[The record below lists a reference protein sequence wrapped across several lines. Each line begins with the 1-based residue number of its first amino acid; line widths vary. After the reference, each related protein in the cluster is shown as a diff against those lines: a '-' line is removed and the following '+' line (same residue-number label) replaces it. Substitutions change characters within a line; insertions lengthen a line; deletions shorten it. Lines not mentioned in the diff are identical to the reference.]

1 MHPTALRPSRL
12 AALLLASLA
21 STASAI
27 DYYKANNTTSLT
39 NVASWWLDTA
49 GTIPATTAPVNTT
62 TVANINGVCI
72 WNNLV
77 TSPNTITLA
86 DVSILTLRV
95 LDPGGAVTLDG
106 VSGTRTV
113 TVPNGGGI
121 DMANATQDL
130 FLRTMNYRTVTTSQ
144 TVNVQV
150 KTGRTLDFASNAA
163 VTVRNVPTG
172 NSNTAIYNINTDGV
186 SAGTVKFGANFM
198 PGQINIGGGRVEL
211 NNPGGNNR
219 GANVANATNVTGG
232 TLVAGNISGSA
243 TGTSPITLNAGA
255 TLTGAGL
262 ISGVVTANSSA
273 TIAPGATAPGTLT
286 VGSLTLASGSSI
298 VWEAS
303 NPASADRI
311 AITTTDGLVIDGA
324 TLKLYEPG
332 TTTPFRGT
340 GEFTLFTVP
349 GTTIGG
355 LGLSA
360 LTIDPATQVANRSYA
375 LNHNPGAGTITLTIV
390 NPNAVN
396 VDWLNDASGLWSSAA
411 NWSGGTVPDVASV
424 TARISGSGSA
434 HTAPRTVT
442 LDSPRTIGSLVLDA
456 AQPLT
461 LAGSSLLAFDNDGG
475 PATLTASSGHTIQPP
490 LALTTGGLLVTVT
503 GASDTLTLSG
513 AVSGANLGLVKAGD
527 GTLLLTGANTYS
539 GSTSITGGTLQIGDG
554 GTSGSIAGP
563 VLNNGTLRHIR
574 SDAVTLSQVISGT
587 GAVEFTG
594 DGTTTLAA
602 ANTYSG
608 ATTLSGGALVL
619 ADPLALQNSTLTYA
633 TSGGSLNIDP
643 AVTAVTLGGL
653 AGDRAFPLAN
663 SAATPISLN
672 VGQNNASTAYSASPA
687 GTGVAFTKSGTGTLA
702 LTGAHA
708 YSGNATVANGT
719 LSLDTGATF
728 TAAAANLGTGST
740 ARILVNGGTLTV
752 TAPSLVTNPSVGIVV
767 AAGTANFQGGILT
780 EASNA
785 SNESFIHVT
794 GGTLN
799 TASVT
804 LSRGSLIISSTAAP
818 TAGQTANGLYVNGG
832 TVNITGVLDIGTGIG
847 ANSSVSSR
855 LDAGSLTVGGPVT
868 VALNNTGRW
877 SVLDLFGGTFT
888 STDTT
893 TGVQLGGAFVGKSV
907 LLVRGTT
914 VAKAE
919 RIQFGQGAV
928 AGTAQLSLTGGSLLV
943 GSGGLVLGSSEPAF
957 VTTVALD
964 GGTLGATADW
974 NTTLPVTLN
983 GNISVTASDETLTPR
998 IITLQ
1003 GAATGLGAL
1012 TVTGPGTLR
1021 MESPSN
1027 DYFGPTT
1034 VQDGTLTL
1042 AGRTGGLITVAAG
1055 ANLAPLGALTADSAA
1070 TIEGTLDIA
1079 YSASSSPQVNSITA
1093 SAGSFTLGA
1102 ASTLALS
1109 GTGPLT
1115 EPAYVLLKG
1124 TAAVSGTFAS
1134 VTGMPSGYTLNYAY
1148 DDDANEFTPAVVAL
1162 VAAPASPYETW
1173 AASFPGFTDTLPGSD
1188 PDGDGLSN
1196 FGEYALAQSPVVND
1210 AASAYTV
1217 GRSGNFLTLAFDHPA
1232 DATLRYEIEAKTDL
1246 AAASWTVVHTYY
1258 PFATA
1263 GSEVY
1268 TDTED
1273 LAVTPR
1279 RFLRLK
1285 VTQTP

>member
-1 MHPTALRPSRL
+1 MHTPALRPSRL

-39 NVASWWLDTA
+39 SAASWWLDAA
-49 GTIPATTAPVNTT
+49 GTVPATTAPANTT

-77 TSPNTITLA
+77 TGPNNITLA

-95 LDPGGAVTLDG
+95 LDPGGPVTLDG
-106 VSGTRTV
+106 GSGTRTV

-130 FLRTMNYRTVTTSQ
+130 FLRTMNYRTVTTSM

-163 VTVRNVPTG
+163 VTVRGTSGNNNNVT
-172 NSNTAIYNINTDGV
+172 YNINTDGA
-186 SAGTVKFGANFM
+186 SAGTVKFGANFV
-198 PGQINIGGGRVEL
+198 PGLLNIGGGRVEF
-211 NNPGGNNR
+211 NNPAGNNR
-219 GANVANATNVTGG
+219 GSNLTNVTNVTGA
-232 TLVAGNISGSA
+232 TLVAGNTSGSA
-243 TGTSPITLNAGA
+243 TGNSPVNLNAGA
-255 TLTGAGL
+255 TLTGPGF
-262 ISGVVTANSSA
+262 ITGVVTANDSA
-273 TIAPGATAPGTLT
+273 TVSPGATAPGTLT
-286 VGSLTLASGSSI
+286 VGSLTLAAGSSI

-303 NPASADRI
+303 NPTAADRI
-311 AITTTDGLVIDGA
+311 AVTTPDGLVIHGA

-340 GEFTLFTVP
+340 GDFTLFTVS
-349 GTTIGG
+349 GTIGG
-355 LGLSA
+355 AGLSA
-360 LTIDPATQVANRSYA
+360 LTIDPATQVANRNYSIS
-375 LNHNPGAGTITLTIV
+375 HDPGTGTVTLSIV

-396 VDWLNDASGLWSSAA
+396 VDWANDASGLWSSAA

-424 TARISGSGSA
+424 IARISGAGAA

-442 LDSPRTIGSLVLDA
+442 LDSPRTVGSLVLDA

-461 LAGSSLLAFDNDGG
+461 LAGSSLLTFDNDGG
-475 PATLTASSGHTIQPP
+475 PATLSASSGHTIEAP
-490 LALTTGGLLVTVT
+490 LALTTGGLLATVA
-503 GASDTLTLSG
+503 GASDSLSLSG
-513 AVSGANLGLVKAGD
+513 AVSGVDLGLVKAGD
-527 GTLLLTGANTYS
+527 GTLLLTANNTYS
-539 GSTSITGGTLQIGDG
+539 GVTTINGGTLQLGTG
-554 GTSGSIAGP
+554 GTSGSVAGP
-563 VLNNGTLRHIR
+563 VLNNGVLRHNR

-594 DGTTTLAA
+594 GGTTTLAA
-602 ANTYSG
+602 ANTYAG
-608 ATTLSGGALVL
+608 ATTIANGALVL
-619 ADPLALQNSTLTYA
+619 ADPLALQNSTLDYST
-633 TSGGSLNIDP
+633 TGGSLTIDP
-643 AVTAVTLGGL
+643 AVTALTVGGL
-653 AGDRAFPLAN
+653 SGDRPFPLAN
-663 SAATPISLN
+663 TAATPISLN
-672 VGQNNASTAYSASPA
+672 VGQNNASTAYSATPV

-702 LTGAHA
+702 LTGTHA
-708 YSGNATVANGT
+708 YSGNATIANGT

-728 TAAAANLGTGST
+728 TAAAANLGSGS
-740 ARILVNGGTLTV
+740 AAQILVNGGTLTV
-752 TAPSLVTNPSVGIVV
+752 TEPSLVTNPSVGIVV
-767 AAGTANFQGGILT
+767 AAGTANFQGGIIT
-780 EASNA
+780 ESSNA

-832 TVNITGVLDIGTGIG
+832 TVNITGALDIGTGSG

-868 VALNNTGRW
+868 VALNNTARW

-919 RIQFGQGAV
+919 RIQFGQGAL

-957 VTTVALD
+957 VSTVALD

-974 NTTLPVTLN
+974 STTLPVSLN
-983 GNISVTASDETLTPR
+983 GTLSVTASDETLTPR

-1027 DYFGPTT
+1027 DYFGPTDI
-1034 VQDGTLTL
+1034 QAGTLTL
-1042 AGRTGGLITVAAG
+1042 AGRTGGLINVAANG
-1055 ANLAPLGALTADSAA
+1055 TFAPLGALTADSAA
-1070 TIEGTLDIA
+1070 TIEGTLAIS

-1093 SAGSFTLGA
+1093 SAGGFTLGA

-1109 GTGPLT
+1109 GTGTLT
-1115 EPAYVLLKG
+1115 EPAYVLLRG
-1124 TAAVSGTFAS
+1124 ASAATGNFAS
-1134 VTGMPSGYTLNYAY
+1134 ITGMPVGYTINYAF
-1148 DDDANEFTPAVVAL
+1148 DDDANEATPAVVAL
-1162 VAAPASPYETW
+1162 VASGSASPYDTW
-1173 AASFPGFTDTLPGSD
+1173 AAGFAGFTDTAPGSD
-1188 PDGDGLSN
+1188 PDGDGLNN
-1196 FGEYALAQSPVVND
+1196 FGEYALDLSPIAND
-1210 AASAYTV
+1210 ASSAYTV
-1217 GRSGNFLTLAFDHPA
+1217 GRSGDFLTLAFDHPA

-1246 AAASWTVVHTYY
+1246 AAASWTVVHTFA
-1258 PFATA
+1258 PFSTA

-1268 TDTED
+1268 TDTAE
-1273 LAVTPR
+1273 LSLNPR